1 MDTNNFPQKFGIIL
15 WIIGAFLSIFLAL
28 KSWEVISKL
37 NVPDFNRPTISV
49 SGQAKK
55 FVRPDI
61 GQINFSVLAQADDVS
76 KAETEA
82 TNKIKKVI
90 EALKEAGIAENDIK
104 ATNYS
109 ISPRYGR
116 TKAISNIYPP
126 DIPSDIIGYEV
137 SQNLEV
143 KIRDT
148 KKTGEI
154 ISKVAGAGA
163 NQIGG
168 LSFTIEKP
176 EVVQAELRKQAIED
190 AKKNARELEK
200 DLGMR
205 LGKIISFNE
214 SGGYP
219 IYRDYAF
226 GKGMGGAEMSAVPQL
241 PVGENEV
248 SVNVNIIYQV
258 K

>member
-1 MDTNNFPQKFGIIL
+1 MDTNNFTQKFWAIL
-15 WIIGAFLSIFLAL
+15 WIIGTFLSIFLAL
-28 KSWEVISKL
+28 KSWEIVSEL

-55 FVRPDI
+55 FVKPDI
-61 GQINFSVLAQADDVS
+61 GQINFSVLAQAGDVS
-76 KAETEA
+76 KAQEEA
-82 TNKIKKVI
+82 TNKINKVI
-90 EALKEAGIAENDIK
+90 VALKAVGIAESDIK

-116 TKAISNIYPP
+116 TRAMSDMSIYPP
-126 DIPSDIIGYEV
+126 DIPTDIIGYEV
-137 SQNLEV
+137 SENLEV

-176 EVVQAELRKQAIED
+176 EVV
-190 AKKNARELEK
+190 
-200 DLGMR
+200 
-205 LGKIISFNE
+205 
-214 SGGYP
+214 
-219 IYRDYAF
+219 
-226 GKGMGGAEMSAVPQL
+226 
-241 PVGENEV
+241 
-248 SVNVNIIYQV
+248 
-258 K
+258 

>member
-61 GQINFSVLAQADDVS
+61 GQINFSVLAQADDV
-76 KAETEA
+76 
-82 TNKIKKVI
+82 NKVI

-126 DIPSDIIGYEV
+126 AIPSDIIGYEV
-137 SQNLEV
+137 SQNL
-143 KIRDT
+143 
-148 KKTGEI
+148 
-154 ISKVAGAGA
+154 
-163 NQIGG
+163 
-168 LSFTIEKP
+168 
-176 EVVQAELRKQAIED
+176 
-190 AKKNARELEK
+190 
-200 DLGMR
+200 
-205 LGKIISFNE
+205 
-214 SGGYP
+214 
-219 IYRDYAF
+219 
-226 GKGMGGAEMSAVPQL
+226 
-241 PVGENEV
+241 
-248 SVNVNIIYQV
+248 
-258 K
+258 